1 MEGKTSK
8 PPRRRPVDE
17 RVGQDGLFRL
27 PEADAGSVQGQRAE
41 DEGTHRP
48 LPRGKYPK
56 LDDFA
61 PFACVILDKSGLI
74 REANGA
80 AADLLHADREL
91 LPGNPLGSFVTP
103 QSRNEFLAHLK
114 RITGKGKR
122 DRCKV
127 EIGADGFGRSVRFDS
142 VPLARGGRLTGVYST
157 ILDITI
163 QKRAEALLHESEERH
178 RVVVERSN
186 DGIAIVS
193 GDRLLY
199 VNPRYSEIFGY
210 RNADEAVGQGL
221 RLMVHP
227 EDRDRFFDI
236 MERKARKGEHT
247 SSRFEFRGFG
257 KDGSVAYIEA
267 SVSRTIFEGEAA
279 LLVTFHDFTERKQA
293 EDERKRLALIVE
305 QAVEMILMTD
315 RDGVVQYVNN
325 AFLQSSGKKRAEVIG
340 APVRDCA
347 ESGDEDFYKGLGARL
362 QRERKWNGRMTL
374 KRPDGRFSELD
385 VAVSPM
391 RDASGLLLNYVI
403 VCRDVTTE
411 AVLSQQLRQIQKMEA
426 IQTLA
431 GGIAHDF
438 NNLLAAIMGNVELAM
453 DDVAADSDVLHNLE
467 QIFKA
472 SRRGKDL
479 VKQILLFSRRDQRES
494 VLVEAGPL
502 VTETMNLLRSS
513 IPAAIDIRRHVE
525 PGRSTVLADAGR
537 LQQIL
542 MNLVSNAVHAMQ
554 EKGGV
559 LDVVVREY
567 QLTDDNASLP
577 HLLPGAYLMIG
588 VSDSGHGMSQGVMER
603 IFEPFFTT
611 KRPGE
616 GPGMGLAVVHG
627 IVKALKGAVAV
638 SSELGKGSTFAV
650 YLPIA
655 TSETERTVKEESRP
669 LPRGEER
676 ILFVDDEKPIIEMNS
691 ALLERLGYHVNAV
704 GNSAEALD
712 LFTAAPDA
720 FDLVITDQSMPDL
733 TGIELVERIRSV
745 RKHIP
750 IIMITGFSETID
762 AERAKKMG
770 IQQFLMKPV
779 IRRELAEVIRN
790 VLDGPS
796 MSR

>member
-1 MEGKTSK
+1 
-8 PPRRRPVDE
+8 
-17 RVGQDGLFRL
+17 
-27 PEADAGSVQGQRAE
+27 
-41 DEGTHRP
+41 
-48 LPRGKYPK
+48 
-56 LDDFA
+56 
-61 PFACVILDKSGLI
+61 
-74 REANGA
+74 
-80 AADLLHADREL
+80 
-91 LPGNPLGSFVTP
+91 
-103 QSRNEFLAHLK
+103 
-114 RITGKGKR
+114 
-122 DRCKV
+122 
-127 EIGADGFGRSVRFDS
+127 
-142 VPLARGGRLTGVYST
+142 
-157 ILDITI
+157 
-163 QKRAEALLHESEERH
+163 
-178 RVVVERSN
+178 
-186 DGIAIVS
+186 
-193 GDRLLY
+193 
-199 VNPRYSEIFGY
+199 
-210 RNADEAVGQGL
+210 
-221 RLMVHP
+221 
-227 EDRDRFFDI
+227 
-236 MERKARKGEHT
+236 
-247 SSRFEFRGFG
+247 
-257 KDGSVAYIEA
+257 
-267 SVSRTIFEGEAA
+267 
-279 LLVTFHDFTERKQA
+279 
-293 EDERKRLALIVE
+293 
-305 QAVEMILMTD
+305 
-315 RDGVVQYVNN
+315 
-325 AFLQSSGKKRAEVIG
+325 
-340 APVRDCA
+340 
-347 ESGDEDFYKGLGARL
+347 
-362 QRERKWNGRMTL
+362 
-374 KRPDGRFSELD
+374 
-385 VAVSPM
+385 
-391 RDASGLLLNYVI
+391 
-403 VCRDVTTE
+403 
-411 AVLSQQLRQIQKMEA
+411 MEA

-733 TGIELVERIRSV
+733 TGIELVEENKV
-745 RKHIP
+745 RPQAYPHHHDYRLQRNDRRGTGKEDGHSAVP
-750 IIMITGFSETID
+750 HEACYTAGACRGHKECARRTFDEQVVSYFFMIMARPASPAFIME
-762 AERAKKMG
+762 
-770 IQQFLMKPV
+770 
-779 IRRELAEVIRN
+779 RRELLSRVI
-790 VLDGPS
+790 LAAMASPYCGL
-796 MSR
+796 